1 MPSYQPRT
9 YTFEFPNTLAPFLQA
24 EGLPFADVLT
34 ADEIAQAC
42 ADEQVAFGQTSRS
55 FWTPA
60 LTLWAFLSQALAD
73 DKSCRQA
80 VAGVV
85 VYLALSWPAD
95 DLDTAAY
102 CRARAKLPATVL
114 CRLAMQVGRRLER
127 GAPEEWL
134 WRGRHVFL
142 ADGSTSTLPDTDA
155 NQAAFPQPKTQQ
167 RGLGYPLIRWVVL
180 VALATATV
188 QDLAYGPYQ
197 GKQTGETALMRQV
210 LAGLRAGDVVVAD
223 RYYCSYWLVALLA
236 ARGVDVVFRLHQR
249 RHYDFRRGRHLGPDD
264 HVVRWQRPQ
273 KPKWLTAEEYADLPE
288 TLTVREVRVRV
299 AEPGCRVR
307 ELILATTL
315 LDADAYSLADIAELY
330 CKRWNVELD
339 IRALK
344 TTLHFDQLRCQTP
357 FMVAKEIWVQVLA
370 YNLIRKV
377 SAQAAWLAGLHPREL
392 SFKAALQVV
401 RGGWQQLTT
410 ATGADYVRRAQ
421 ALLRSLRKQRV
432 GQRPGR
438 CEPRAVKRRAKPHK
452 LLREPRAQAQAK
464 LLRSRRRPKKAKAT
478 R

>member
-1 MPSYQPRT
+1 MPSYQPHNH
-9 YTFEFPNTLAPFLQA
+9 TFSFQHTLAPFLQA
-24 EGLPFADVLT
+24 DGLPFADVLT
-34 ADEIAQAC
+34 ADDVQQAC
-42 ADEQVAFGQTSRS
+42 ADEQVSFGHTARS

-60 LTLWAFLSQALAD
+60 LTLWAFLSQALGA

-80 VAGVV
+80 VASVV
-85 VYLALSWPAD
+85 VYLALSCPPD

-114 CRLAMQVGRRLER
+114 CRLARQVGRRLER
-127 GAPEEWL
+127 AAPEEWL
-134 WRGRHVFL
+134 WCGRHVFL

-155 NQAAFPQPKTQQ
+155 NQAAFPQSKSQQ
-167 RGLGYPLIRWVVL
+167 RGLGFPMIRWVIL

-197 GKQTGETALMRQV
+197 GKETGETALMRQL
-210 LAGLRAGDVVVAD
+210 LASLLAGDVLVAD

-236 ARGVDVVFRLHQR
+236 GRGVDVVFRLHQR

-264 HVVRWQRPQ
+264 HGVTWQRPQ
-273 KPKWLTAEEYADLPE
+273 KPQWLTAEEYAELPQ

-315 LDADAYSLADIAELY
+315 LDADAYTLSDIADLY
-330 CKRWNVELD
+330 HKRWNIELD
-339 IRALK
+339 IRVLK
-344 TTLHFDQLRCQTP
+344 TTLQMDQLRCQTP

-377 SAQAAWLAGLHPREL
+377 AAQAAQLAGLHPREL
-392 SFKAALQVV
+392 SFKATLQVV
-401 RGGWQQLTT
+401 RGGWQPLTT
-410 ATGADYVRRAQ
+410 TTGDDYVRRAQ
-421 ALLRSLRKQRV
+421 ALLQALRKQRV

-438 CEPRAVKRRAKPHK
+438 WEPRAVKRRPKPHK

-464 LLRSRRRPKKAKAT
+464 LLRGKRRPKKAKT
-478 R
+478 MR

>member
-1 MPSYQPRT
+1 MLSYHPDAHSFQ
-9 YTFEFPNTLAPFLQA
+9 FQNTLAPFLQA
-24 EGLPFADVLT
+24 DGLPFADVLT
-34 ADEIAQAC
+34 ADDIAQAC

-60 LTLWAFLSQALAD
+60 LTLWAFLSQALGD

-85 VYLALSWPAD
+85 VYLALSRPVD
-95 DLDTAAY
+95 DLDTGAY

-114 CRLAMQVGRRLER
+114 CRLATQVGQRLER

-134 WRGRHVFL
+134 WCGRHVFL

-155 NQAAFPQPKTQQ
+155 NQAAFPQSKSQQ

-180 VALATATV
+180 MALATATV

-197 GKQTGETALMRQV
+197 GKETGETALLRQA
-210 LAGLRAGDVVVAD
+210 LAGLLTGDVVVAD

-264 HVVRWQRPQ
+264 HVVTWQRPQ
-273 KPKWLTAEEYADLPE
+273 KPKWMAAEEYADLPE
-288 TLTVREVRVRV
+288 TLTVREVRVRL

-315 LDADAYSLADIAELY
+315 LDAEEYSSADIAELY
-330 CKRWNVELD
+330 HKRWHIEN
-339 IRALK
+339 
-344 TTLHFDQLRCQTP
+344 DQAGCRSSGSLYLGG
-357 FMVAKEIWVQVLA
+357 VAA
-370 YNLIRKV
+370 
-377 SAQAAWLAGLHPREL
+377 
-392 SFKAALQVV
+392 
-401 RGGWQQLTT
+401 
-410 ATGADYVRRAQ
+410 
-421 ALLRSLRKQRV
+421 
-432 GQRPGR
+432 
-438 CEPRAVKRRAKPHK
+438 
-452 LLREPRAQAQAK
+452 
-464 LLRSRRRPKKAKAT
+464 
-478 R
+478 